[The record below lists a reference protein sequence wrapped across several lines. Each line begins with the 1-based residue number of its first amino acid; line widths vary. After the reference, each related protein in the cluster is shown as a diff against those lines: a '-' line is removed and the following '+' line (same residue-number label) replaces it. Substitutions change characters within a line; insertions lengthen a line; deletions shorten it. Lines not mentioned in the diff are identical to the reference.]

1 MTSPRAHTRY
11 AVPDAGRAVAMTSG
25 CGSGPPCG
33 SSCRAAAGTV
43 GTPSRSLNASLRRS
57 SSAQALSFVP
67 AHPNA
72 PKQWGPLRQVGA
84 PTPPPPSA
92 RQAASRRKPA
102 PPQPPQ
108 PQQPQQP
115 QPQQQ
120 PQPPQQRVAL
130 FGGGIEL
137 AHVRAGQ
144 PEWGA
149 AALNALSGGAA
160 DAGGSVYGSEYRGAP
175 QSLRTQAL
183 QPNAQRPNAQSS
195 LPRRNPKQAPTPSR
209 RHAVQ

>member
-108 PQQPQQP
+108 PQQPQRRVHRV
-115 QPQQQ
+115 
-120 PQPPQQRVAL
+120 QR
-130 FGGGIEL
+130 GNKKMGI
-137 AHVRAGQ
+137 
-144 PEWGA
+144 
-149 AALNALSGGAA
+149 
-160 DAGGSVYGSEYRGAP
+160 Y
-175 QSLRTQAL
+175 
-183 QPNAQRPNAQSS
+183 
-195 LPRRNPKQAPTPSR
+195 KQ
-209 RHAVQ
+209 